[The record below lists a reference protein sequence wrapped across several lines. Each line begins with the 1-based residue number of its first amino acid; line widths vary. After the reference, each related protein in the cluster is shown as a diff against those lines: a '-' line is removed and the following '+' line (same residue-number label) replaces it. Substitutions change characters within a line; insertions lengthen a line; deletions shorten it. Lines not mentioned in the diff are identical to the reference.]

1 MSSEKPTSFELAILQ
16 VFYDQYGVQGFPPP
30 DTIRVNARK
39 NTGAGRIV
47 SLEAKTRVSC
57 QDGYLDM
64 GGRFIEMEGVPNGLM
79 AVVSI
84 VHSELDQLEIATYG
98 NDSWDGVERG
108 WKII

>member
-1 MSSEKPTSFELAILQ
+1 MSREKPTPLELSILQ
-16 VFYDQYGVQGFPPP
+16 AFYEEYGMQGFPSP
-30 DTIRVNARK
+30 DDISVNARK

-47 SLEAKTRVSC
+47 SLESDARVRC

-64 GGRFIEMEGVPNGLM
+64 GGRFVEMEEVHNGLM

-84 VHSELDQLEIATYG
+84 VRSGLDQLEITTYG
-98 NDSWDGVERG
+98 NDSWDGKERG